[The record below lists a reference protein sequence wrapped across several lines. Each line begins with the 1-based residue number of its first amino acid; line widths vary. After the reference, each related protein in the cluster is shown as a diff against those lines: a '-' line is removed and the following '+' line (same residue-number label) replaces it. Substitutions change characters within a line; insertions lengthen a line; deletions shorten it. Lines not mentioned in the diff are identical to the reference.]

1 MIIEQKELTKAYQ
14 TLIRLHEAEI
24 TSPDLTVH
32 VSDQNNKLSL
42 AAPVYQGDQ
51 YIPPSVRQ
59 CVKNRPPFNSVLS
72 RTYLT
77 INENDY
83 QISLHY
89 QAHEDHLND
98 QKFGLILDE
107 FSELAE
113 AWKKY
118 LDDHEKKDLVHVRV
132 K

>member
-14 TLIRLHEAEI
+14 NLIRLHEAEI
-24 TSPDLTVH
+24 ASPHLTVH
-32 VSDQNNKLSL
+32 VSDANNRLSL

-59 CVKNRPPFNSVLS
+59 CVKNTPPFTSFLT

-98 QKFGLILDE
+98 TKFGHIIDE

-113 AWKKY
+113 AWKRY
-118 LDDHEKKDLVHVRV
+118 LDDNEKKDLIHVRV